1 MNKEELIEIIKAD
14 RINTEQ
20 LRQLDRLIDDYPWF
34 GLPRFLKLKAMHQAG
49 KQVDPTEV
57 SKAVVFSSDRGF
69 LYRWIRG
76 EAGSL
81 QGVPVE
87 DGSELEFITDDEVP
101 GEEVSKSMDTAGRI
115 EAGGD
120 DEVGLMRDEE
130 GTTDDGL
137 DDGPGADDDNETD
150 DDAHERAIPGKEE
163 TEMEEP
169 EMEEPEAIPVIDP
182 IDDEEDQEEDDSI
195 AADSEEQLV
204 TDEGRGSEDADVSE
218 KEASGEETDGRVAG
232 VKDEEVEE
240 QVMRDQV
247 SEDQGETERI
257 PGDMAVEKAAASG
270 DDEKA
275 PGRRS
280 TAERFQGGV
289 RKSTSGA
296 ANHSTSLIEQFL
308 NSEPGVIKADKQTS
322 LEGDVSE
329 GSVKEDDSFITDTL
343 AKIYVKQG
351 LHAKAIY
358 AYERLSLKYP
368 EKSAY
373 FAAQIEKIKNI
384 SNI

>member
-1 MNKEELIEIIKAD
+1 
-14 RINTEQ
+14 
-20 LRQLDRLIDDYPWF
+20 
-34 GLPRFLKLKAMHQAG
+34 
-49 KQVDPTEV
+49 V
-57 SKAVVFSSDRGF
+57 
-69 LYRWIRG
+69 
-76 EAGSL
+76 
-81 QGVPVE
+81 
-87 DGSELEFITDDEVP
+87 
-101 GEEVSKSMDTAGRI
+101 
-115 EAGGD
+115 
-120 DEVGLMRDEE
+120 E
-130 GTTDDGL
+130 GTTDDGM

-182 IDDEEDQEEDDSI
+182 IDDEVDQEEDDSI
-195 AADSEEQLV
+195 DADSEEQMV
-204 TDEGRGSEDADVSE
+204 TEEGRGIEDLEVSE
-218 KEASGEETDGRVAG
+218 EIASGEETDVRATGARSDG
-232 VKDEEVEE
+232 NGDPRDE
-240 QVMRDQV
+240 VMRDQV
-247 SEDQGETERI
+247 MHDRVSGDQGAKEQG

-270 DDEKA
+270 DVEKD

-280 TAERFQGGV
+280 TAERFQGV
-289 RKSTSGA
+289 ARKSTSGA

>member
-49 KQVDPTEV
+49 EEADPAEV
-57 SKAVVFSSDRGF
+57 SKAVVFSSDRGY

-76 EAGSL
+76 ETGSL
-81 QGVPVE
+81 QGMSGE
-87 DGSELEFITDDEVP
+87 TGSELEFIADE
-101 GEEVSKSMDTAGRI
+101 A
-115 EAGGD
+115 
-120 DEVGLMRDEE
+120 EVGLLRDED
-130 GTTDDGL
+130 GTTDDSL
-137 DDGPGADDDNETD
+137 DDGPGAEDDSETE

-182 IDDEEDQEEDDSI
+182 IDDDETDQLENEGV
-195 AADSEEQLV
+195 ATDSEEQMV
-204 TDEGRGSEDADVSE
+204 QSEVRDEAIE
-218 KEASGEETDGRVAG
+218 
-232 VKDEEVEE
+232 
-240 QVMRDQV
+240 
-247 SEDQGETERI
+247 
-257 PGDMAVEKAAASG
+257 PAAAKEVA
-270 DDEKA
+270 EKA

-280 TAERFQGGV
+280 TAERFQEAS

-308 NSEPGVIKADKQTS
+308 NSDPGVIKADKQTS
-322 LEGDVSE
+322 LEGDVSL
-329 GSVKEDDSFITDTL
+329 GSVEEDDSFITDTL